1 MSARGGLKRKRK
13 EAEDWRSTLFFWRG
27 VLSGETWQGTWVG
40 APPPTADS
48 PALPPPLPAAHAA
61 SANTFSATLSP
72 AAPPAPLTLA
82 SLLGLCCSAASTYQL
97 DQGDGQG
104 LQSFADA
111 QHALRVADA
120 PRGEA
125 PCALAAA
132 CGENNFGSFVSAG
145 LLTVEDG
152 HATLTL
158 ARRYVREGDA
168 RARWRGGEGARAA
181 LQRFQQCEGAE
192 GAGGEPAWLA
202 LLPWRVEGEGRKQ
215 GKA

>member
-13 EAEDWRSTLFFWRG
+13 EVEDWRSTLFFWRG
-27 VLSGETWQGTWVG
+27 VLASDTWQGTWVG
-40 APPPTADS
+40 APPTDAAS
-48 PALPPPLPAAHAA
+48 PLPAAYAA
-61 SANTFSATLSP
+61 SASTFTATLSP
-72 AAPPAPLTLA
+72 AALPAPLTLA
-82 SLLGLCCSAASTYQL
+82 SLLGHSCSISSAYLL

-104 LQSFADA
+104 LQRFSDG

-125 PCALAAA
+125 PSALAAA
-132 CGENNFGSFVSAG
+132 CGENEFGSFVSAG
-145 LLTVEDG
+145 LLAVEG
-152 HATLTL
+152 GQATLTL

-181 LQRFQQCEGAE
+181 LQHLQQCEGAE
-192 GAGGEPAWLA
+192 GGAGEPAWLA
-202 LLPWRVEGEGRKQ
+202 LLPWRVEGEGQKQ